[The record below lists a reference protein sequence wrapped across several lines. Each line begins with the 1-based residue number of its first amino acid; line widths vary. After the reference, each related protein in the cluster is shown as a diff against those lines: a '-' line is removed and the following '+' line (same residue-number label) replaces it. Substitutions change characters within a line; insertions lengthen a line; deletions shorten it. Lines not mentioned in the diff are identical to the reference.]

1 MKLRDAFLVF
11 SNLLFSFAL
20 KMGVTK
26 ACSYDPGNW
35 AGPLSEI
42 SAHSYFPIKNS
53 VAFIWVNGL
62 AR

>member
-35 AGPLSEI
+35 AGVSECRPGHFG
-42 SAHSYFPIKNS
+42 ARGG
-53 VAFIWVNGL
+53 GL
-62 AR
+62 GGRSLKQK